1 MQQMSALIENL
12 FIFLVII
19 VIGYAVG
26 ATKKVGPTL
35 KADLS
40 FLLLKVTL
48 PFMIIDAVVQP
59 YNGALIKQGLWTLV
73 FSSMGF
79 LVCWL
84 VSYLSMRILKV
95 EEKKQGVWQMA
106 GTFSNIGYM
115 GFPVIGAMF
124 GANGLFLATFANI
137 AYNLFYFSIGVVMI
151 SGGKRKTDFN
161 WRSVLFNNV
170 MMALYVGLI
179 LYFARIEFPTF
190 ISGTFSTV
198 GGMTGPLSML
208 IIGLKLSDYPLKE
221 LFNNLSQYQLSFVR
235 LIAAPLMVVLL
246 LKLLPN
252 EGNELMI
259 AVLAILNAM
268 PIAGNTTIM
277 AVQYDGDAEFAAKS
291 TTLSSILCLVTTP
304 IIFMLV

>member
-19 VIGYAVG
+19 IIGYAIG
-26 ATKKVGPTL
+26 ATKKVHPTL

-48 PFMIIDAVVQP
+48 PFMVIDAVVQP
-59 YNGALIKQGLWTLV
+59 YNGALIKQGLWTFV
-73 FSSMGF
+73 FSSIGF

-84 VSYLSMRILKV
+84 VSYIFMKILRV
-95 EEKKQGVWQMA
+95 EEKKQGVWQLA

-137 AYNLFYFSIGVVMI
+137 AYNLFYFSIGAVMI
-151 SGGKRKTDFN
+151 AGGKGKTHFN
-161 WRSVLFNNV
+161 WRSVLFNNIMV
-170 MMALYVGLI
+170 ALYVGLI
-179 LYFARIEFPTF
+179 LYFAKIEFPSF
-190 ISGTFSTV
+190 ISGTLSTV
-198 GGMTGPLSML
+198 GNMTGPLSML

-235 LIAAPLMVVLL
+235 LIAAPLIVVLL
-246 LKLLPN
+246 LQLVPK

-277 AVQYDGDAEFAAKS
+277 AVQYGGDAEFAAKS
-291 TTLSSILCLVTTP
+291 TTLSSIICLVTTP
-304 IIFMLV
+304 IIFMLI